1 MLTLAISPNKDRKTP
16 TPAAPETEKH
26 TETDDR
32 ASKSL
37 TDEETREHE
46 REIDDTLKGTF
57 PASDPPSWT
66 L

>member
-1 MLTLAISPNKDRKTP
+1 MLTLAISPKKDKKTP
-16 TPAAPETEKH
+16 IPAAPEAEKH
-26 TETDDR
+26 IETDDR
-32 ASKSL
+32 ASKPM
-37 TDEETREHE
+37 TDEETRAHE